1 MGFSGLEDYLSYA
14 PVASFI
20 FAVTVFTS
28 VWGLVVDG
36 SLIDRFILHPW
47 SVVHERQLYRVFT
60 SALIHASWIHL
71 IVNLIT
77 YYFFVFLLEPTIG
90 HWQFAVIY
98 VGSLVAANLSPI
110 FRNKDNVDY
119 YALGA
124 SGAISGALFSMILY
138 LIHNPYAQILLFFV
152 IPIPTWLFPIL
163 YIAYSYWAFKNSR
176 DNIGHD
182 AHLWGAVAGFIL
194 TLILDPQAGIRLVDF
209 IRNQLQR
216 IIG

>member
-1 MGFSGLEDYLSYA
+1 MGFSGLEDYLQYA
-14 PVASFI
+14 PVASLI
-20 FAVTVFTS
+20 FALTVFSS
-28 VWGLVVDG
+28 VWALTVDG
-36 SLIDRFILHPW
+36 SLIDRFILHPC
-47 SVVHERQLYRVFT
+47 SVVKHHQYHRVIT
-60 SALIHASWIHL
+60 SAFIHGSWMHL

-77 YYFFVFLLEPTIG
+77 YYFFVFILETTIG

-98 VGSLVAANLSPI
+98 IGSLIAGNLSPI
-110 FRNKDNVDY
+110 IRNRNNPDY

-182 AHLWGAVAGFIL
+182 AHLWGAITGFVL
-194 TLILDPQAGIRLVDF
+194 TLILDPDTGRRLILF
-209 IRNQLQR
+209 ISERFNA
-216 IIG
+216 